1 MQEYHFVTHWFFD
14 APVER
19 VWQELVNAQAWPQW
33 WRCWKQANVHPSAHG
48 SLVGATIDNVVQG
61 KLPYSLR
68 FATTITAVELYK
80 SIELESSGELVGKGR
95 FVFEPRAAGTA
106 VTYYWDIATVNPLF
120 NLFGKL
126 SFVRQMI
133 SDNHDYVMADGYR
146 GLKPRVEAQPAKT
159 TSAQT

>member
-95 FVFEPRAAGTA
+95 FVFERARLA
-106 VTYYWDIATVNPLF
+106 
-120 NLFGKL
+120 
-126 SFVRQMI
+126 RQ
-133 SDNHDYVMADGYR
+133 
-146 GLKPRVEAQPAKT
+146 
-159 TSAQT
+159 